1 MKIDYGS
8 EELISAF
15 YDYDGEME
23 DGRKFIIHAT
33 WDSWDEYGV
42 DSIDWLE
49 GAEGTNEEEQE
60 IIEQFLADNN

>member
-1 MKIDYGS
+1 MKIDYSS

-15 YDYDGEME
+15 YDYNGEME

-42 DSIDWLE
+42 DSIEWLND
-49 GAEGTNEEEQE
+49 AEGTNEEEEE
-60 IIEQFLADNN
+60 IIEQFLSDNN